1 MEECL
6 ALTLAILTIFVASR
20 VRKFYAGLKAVSG
33 LPGPRVPFWPIGLPG
48 AVIPTTWWNPGLGY
62 HWVKRLKLYKHF
74 GSEVIAIVPFLIGPP
89 GIYVSNVDVA
99 RQILGG
105 GQSALAFNKMR
116 SSKSV
121 LGLWGSSL
129 LYSDGDVWRKH
140 RRVVGPA
147 FHNTLYTE
155 VWIRTAQAYHEMV
168 AAEGWGEGDIVE
180 IPIAQTITMKLTMLI
195 IGQCVFGF
203 PFTWISPA
211 RLSDG
216 SMSIQECISLI
227 ADRIFALRILPK
239 WAQKLPFRAL
249 QDIYHARDE
258 LTRFMNEQVA
268 ERKAALS
275 GFSEGSKELRKDAF
289 SMLVAANEA
298 ESEKRKLTDD
308 EVVGNVFA
316 MLFAGHETTGYALA
330 ATLGC
335 VSLHQDIQDG
345 VIQQIEEVV
354 GYNRDPTIDDY
365 PKLTKVASIFLEAV
379 RLFPV
384 GHIVHH
390 GGKTVAI
397 RQGTKV
403 IIDMV
408 GLQYNP
414 RYFDEPEK
422 FKPTRWEGIS
432 GDSEAFTAF
441 SFGPRTCIG
450 RKFAMVEA
458 VCWLTMVLRD
468 WRVEPML
475 RPGETEEMWRQRVLD
490 ARVGMTLN
498 VFDVP
503 VRLVRR
509 RSK

>member
-1 MEECL
+1 MNGWL
-6 ALTLAILTIFVASR
+6 LVSSVGAPLLTASAS
-20 VRKFYAGLKAVSG
+20 V
-33 LPGPRVPFWPIGLPG
+33 
-48 AVIPTTWWNPGLGY
+48 
-62 HWVKRLKLYKHF
+62 YKHF

-105 GQSALAFNKMR
+105 GQAALAFNKMR

-155 VWIRTAQAYHEMV
+155 VWSRVTQAYHEMV

-180 IPIAQTITMKLTMLI
+180 IPIAQTITMKVKFLRRLRTCVLIHSVALHQLTMLI

-384 GHIVHH
+384 GHIVHREASVDTTITIPNPIGED